1 MKKFFSLFFLGFIL
15 FFQLSCGSS
24 AVSENA
30 ANFGR
35 DKVFP
40 SPLTENPS
48 LEIYVNEYVSARNRK
63 DEEKIFSMTYPK
75 QIELEGGRESF
86 LAKLNQTLDG
96 AQDYAF
102 LAGKPTQ
109 TIKTDAQTLVVIPV
123 SMKQKVKEG
132 WRFSRAVFVA
142 VSEDKGQHWS
152 FADASDKEKRGKLFP
167 AAVSQLEIPE
177 IKPPWIE
184 KQ

>member
-1 MKKFFSLFFLGFIL
+1 MKRIFYTIFPGFVLI
-15 FFQLSCGSS
+15 FQLACGN
-24 AVSENA
+24 AFVSENA

-40 SPLTENPS
+40 TPLTENPS
-48 LEIYVNEYVSARNRK
+48 LEIYLSEYVSAENRK

-75 QIELEGGRESF
+75 VIEMEGGRESF
-86 LAKLNQTLDG
+86 LAKLKQTLD
-96 AQDYAF
+96 AAENYAF

-132 WRFSRAVFVA
+132 WKFSRAVIIG
-142 VSEDKGQHWS
+142 VSEDKGHRWT
-152 FADASDKEKRGKLFP
+152 FADASDKERRKTIFP
-167 AAVSQLEIPE
+167 TLADQLEIPE

-184 KQ
+184 K